1 MKKLINGLWD
11 SVQLLRPHSLVGS
24 LSGELLLALLMSTL
38 LLSCQKSFLDV
49 VPDNVATID
58 NAFTS
63 KTEAEKYL
71 MTCYSYMPVDV
82 DPTYNVGLT
91 NGDLVWIE
99 DNAINIRNNNVLQL
113 PRGGQNTADPIA
125 NLWDGTRDGVLNS
138 TGKGM
143 YRAIRDCN
151 IFLENASDLSKIPDL
166 DIDTRNRWLSEVK
179 FLKAYYHFLLFRAYG
194 PIPIVDENL
203 PIDAPL
209 SSTQLKRRPV
219 DSVVNYIANLL
230 DSSLRYL
237 PTEIF
242 SEASELGRITK
253 PIALALKAR
262 LLVTAASPLYN
273 GNADYAS
280 FKNKDGEALFNASFS
295 VEKWQRAAAAC
306 KAAIDLAVSQ
316 GDSLYVFPEQT
327 YRLTDTTMTQMSIR
341 NATSEP
347 WNTELIWG
355 LTVNNIQEFNIF
367 FQKIGAAPFDRTF
380 INNGGI
386 TYGAAA
392 LGPTLKCAKLFYT
405 HNGLPINDDKTLDF
419 SNISQLR
426 TATHEER
433 FNIKEGEVT
442 ARLNFDREPRFYA
455 DLGFDRGIWYMAN
468 SPSKTDENTYYLF
481 SRAGEFGQN
490 SPIPICTYFMKKIVN
505 WKMDWNTGTFP
516 PYPFPEIRLSELYL
530 SYAEAL
536 NEASSTP
543 SEEVY
548 HYIDLVRK
556 RAGIPTVEEAWT
568 KYSKSPN
575 KHKTQTG
582 MRDIIQRERSIELC
596 FEGHRY
602 WDLMRWK
609 RASTELTGNVTGWD
623 RSGRTAELYY
633 RELTY
638 YTRRFVA
645 PRDYLF
651 PLKDDDLLNN
661 PNLVQNP
668 GW

>member
-1 MKKLINGLWD
+1 MNYIINNAKRNCSIWLPAKDKIFYGMLF
-11 SVQLLRPHSLVGS
+11 
-24 LSGELLLALLMSTL
+24 LLLFSMGACKKT
-38 LLSCQKSFLDV
+38 FLNV

-82 DPTYNVGLT
+82 DPTYNVGIT

-99 DNAINIRNNNVLQL
+99 DNAINIRNTNVLQM
-113 PRGGQNTADPIA
+113 PRGAQNTADPIA
-125 NLWDGTRDGVLNS
+125 NLWDGYRDGVMNS
-138 TGKGM
+138 SGKGM
-143 YRAIRDCN
+143 FRAIRDCN
-151 IFLENASDLSKIPDL
+151 IFIDNVSDQTKIPDL
-166 DIDTRNRWLSEVK
+166 DIDTRIRWIAEAK

-194 PIPIVDENL
+194 PIPIIDKNL

-209 SSTQLKRRPV
+209 KETQVKRQPV
-219 DSVVNYIANLL
+219 DSVVNYIADLL
-230 DSSLRYL
+230 DTAAKNL
-237 PTEIF
+237 PAMIY

-253 PIALALKAR
+253 PIALGLKAR

-273 GNADYAS
+273 GNTDYAG
-280 FKNKDGEALFNASFS
+280 FTDNDGTHLFNPTFS
-295 VEKWQRAAAAC
+295 VEKWQRAADAC
-306 KAAIDLAVSQ
+306 KAAIDLCTSQ
-316 GDSLYVFPEQT
+316 GDSLYVFPQQT
-327 YRLTDTTMTQMSIR
+327 YALTDTTMTQMSIR

-347 WNTELIWG
+347 WNIELIWG
-355 LTVNNIQEFNIF
+355 LTVNNMDGFNTF
-367 FQKIGAAPFDRTF
+367 FQRMGAAPFDRTF

-392 LGPTLKCAKLFYT
+392 MGPTLKCAELFYT
-405 HNGLPINDDKTLDF
+405 KNGVPINDDKTLDF
-419 SNISQLR
+419 SNISALR

-455 DLGFDRGIWYMAN
+455 DLGFDRGIWYMSN

-481 SRAGEFGQN
+481 CRAGEFGQN

-516 PYPFPEIRLSELYL
+516 QYPYPEMRLAGLYL
-530 SYAEAL
+530 LYAEAL
-536 NEASSTP
+536 NEANSTP
-543 SEEVY
+543 ADDVY
-548 HYIDLVRK
+548 KYINLVRA
-556 RAGIPTVEEAWT
+556 RAGLPTVQYSWTHFSKTPT
-568 KYSKSPN
+568 KYT
-575 KHKTQTG
+575 TQSG
-582 MRDIIQRERSIELC
+582 MREIIQRERSIELC
-596 FEGHRY
+596 FEGQRY
-602 WDLMRWK
+602 WDLIRWK
-609 RASTELTGNVTGWD
+609 RAATELTGNVTGWD
-623 RSGRTAELYY
+623 RSGRTAELFY

-638 YTRRFVA
+638 YTRHFVA

-651 PLKDDDLLNN
+651 PLMDNDLLNN